1 MEKTDQYKE
10 DWEYKVVSWSCKI
23 KKVSIDLVLKVVFED
38 LKEVKKVI

>member
-23 KKVSIDLVLKVVFED
+23 KVSIDLTLKVVFED